1 MALGKQNSGR
11 KLVVGRKRDSV
22 FGLSKTSEE
31 FSVTASGRIE
41 MSGEERDFKY
51 QRKISRI

>member
-22 FGLSKTSEE
+22 FGLSQTSEE

-41 MSGEERDFKY
+41 MSVEEWDFKY